1 MKGENK
7 MNSLSPIIYVLI
19 IGGIAGYFIGYLIK
33 KVSNFALIIGIFVFL
48 LMYMVYT
55 KAVNLDLDE
64 LGATVTRFTDALAPL
79 GLTAL
84 ASSAPFVGSFV
95 VGLVLGLKKAS

>member
-1 MKGENK
+1 MD
-7 MNSLSPIIYVLI
+7 SLVSSIIYILI
-19 IGGIAGYFIGYLIK
+19 IGGVAGYFVGYLIK
-33 KVSNFALIIGIFVFL
+33 KISNFALIIGIFVFL
-48 LMYMVYT
+48 LMYLAYT
-55 KAVNLDLDE
+55 KAVDLNLDE

-95 VGLVLGLKKAS
+95 VGFVLGLKKS

>member
-1 MKGENK
+1 MDNVL
-7 MNSLSPIIYVLI
+7 SLTVYLLI

-33 KVSNFALIIGIFVFL
+33 KVSHFALIIGIIVFL
-48 LMYMVYT
+48 LIYMVYT
-55 KAVNLDLDE
+55 KALNLNFDE

-79 GLTAL
+79 GLASL

>member
-1 MKGENK
+1 MD
-7 MNSLSPIIYVLI
+7 SLVSPIIYILI

-33 KVSNFALIIGIFVFL
+33 KISNFALIIGIFVFL

-55 KAVNLDLDE
+55 KAINLDFDE
-64 LGATVTRFTDALAPL
+64 LGATITKFAETLAPL
-79 GLTAL
+79 GLTAF

-95 VGLVLGLKKAS
+95 VGLVFGLKKAS

>member
-1 MKGENK
+1 MD
-7 MNSLSPIIYVLI
+7 SIVTPIVYVLI

-33 KVSNFALIIGIFVFL
+33 KISNFALIIGIFVFL

-55 KAVNLDLDE
+55 KAINLDLDE
-64 LGATVTRFTDALAPL
+64 LGATITRLAGTLAPL
-79 GLTAL
+79 GLTSL

-95 VGLVLGLKKAS
+95 LGLVLGLKKG

>member
-1 MKGENK
+1 MD
-7 MNSLSPIIYVLI
+7 SLINPIIYVVI

-33 KVSNFALIIGIFVFL
+33 KISNFALIIGTFVFL
-48 LMYMVYT
+48 LMYMTYT
-55 KAVNLDLDE
+55 RAIDLNFDE
-64 LGATVTRFTDALAPL
+64 LGATVTRFAETLAPL
-79 GLTAL
+79 GLMSL

>member
-1 MKGENK
+1 MD
-7 MNSLSPIIYVLI
+7 SVSPIIYILI

-33 KVSNFALIIGIFVFL
+33 KISNFALIIGIFVFL

-55 KAVNLDLDE
+55 KAINLNFGE
-64 LGATVTRFTDALAPL
+64 LGATITKFADALAPL

-95 VGLVLGLKKAS
+95 VGLVFGLKRVS

>member
-1 MKGENK
+1 MGSPIN
-7 MNSLSPIIYVLI
+7 PIIYVLI

-48 LMYMVYT
+48 LMYLVYT
-55 KAVNLDLDE
+55 KGINLNFDE
-64 LGATVTRFTDALAPL
+64 LGATITKFIGTLAPL
-79 GLTAL
+79 GLTTL

-95 VGLVLGLKKAS
+95 VGLVLGLKRAS

>member
-1 MKGENK
+1 LKGENK
-7 MNSLSPIIYVLI
+7 MDSLSPIVYVLI
-19 IGGIAGYFIGYLIK
+19 IGGIAGYFMGYLIK
-33 KVSNFALIIGIFVFL
+33 KISNFALVIGIFVFL
-48 LMYMVYT
+48 LLYLVYS
-55 KAVNLDLDE
+55 KAINLDFGE

-95 VGLVLGLKKAS
+95 VGLVLGLKRG

>member
-1 MKGENK
+1 MS
-7 MNSLSPIIYVLI
+7 SLINPIIYVLI
-19 IGGIAGYFIGYLIK
+19 IGSIAGYFIGYLIK
-33 KVSNFALIIGIFVFL
+33 KVSNFALVIGIFVFL
-48 LMYMVYT
+48 LMYLVYT
-55 KAVNLDLDE
+55 KAVDLNFDE
-64 LGATVTRFTDALAPL
+64 LGATVTKFADTLAPL

>member
-1 MKGENK
+1 MS
-7 MNSLSPIIYVLI
+7 SLINPIIYVLI
-19 IGGIAGYFIGYLIK
+19 IGSIAGYFIGYLIK
-33 KVSNFALIIGIFVFL
+33 KVSNFALVIGIFVFL
-48 LMYMVYT
+48 LMYLAYT
-55 KAVNLDLDE
+55 KAVDLNFDE
-64 LGATVTRFTDALAPL
+64 LGATVTKFADTLAPL